1 MGGAALLL
9 AATDALPLRA
19 MQWLKVDG
27 GPDAMVAAVNYDPGV
42 CLAANASQNAL
53 TGEILFRTPSLLGG
67 QAAKAGLSCASC
79 HVNGGD
85 NPNFHFPNASGAP
98 GTADVSNSFFSA
110 TGGNGTFDPVSIPN
124 LAEPGKVSRADPG
137 ELEAFLKTLI
147 VVEFAGEEPHPAA
160 LSALADYIRALR
172 SCEVQGESGR
182 SLAGDLALVERAA
195 LMAERRMAERDED
208 MARLLVAGARDTL
221 GRIYERFAGDD
232 LRKERNSI
240 EHSSITLHAASR
252 ETGSSNRIASF
263 AVWRETFHGLRQILQ
278 RREDESLYNVQRLR
292 ERLE

>member
-1 MGGAALLL
+1 
-9 AATDALPLRA
+9 

-27 GPDAMVAAVNYDPGV
+27 GPDAMVPAVNYDPGV
-42 CLAANASQNAL
+42 CLAANPSQNAL

-110 TGGNGTFDPVSIPN
+110 AGGNETFDPMPIPN
-124 LAEPGKVSRADPG
+124 LAEPGKVSRTEPG
-137 ELEAFLKTLI
+137 QMEAFLNTLI
-147 VVEFAGEEPHPAA
+147 VKEFAGEEPDAAA

-172 SCEVQGESGR
+172 SCEVQDESGR
-182 SLAGDLALVERAA
+182 SLSGDLALVERAA
-195 LMAERRMAERDED
+195 LMAERRMAARDED

-221 GRIYERFAGDD
+221 GRIHERFAGDA

-240 EHSSITLHAASR
+240 EHTSITLYAASR
-252 ETGSSNRIASF
+252 ETESSNRIASF
-263 AVWRETFHGLRQILQ
+263 AVWRETFHGLRLSLLL
-278 RREDESLYNVQRLR
+278 REDESLFNPERLR
-292 ERLE
+292 AALD